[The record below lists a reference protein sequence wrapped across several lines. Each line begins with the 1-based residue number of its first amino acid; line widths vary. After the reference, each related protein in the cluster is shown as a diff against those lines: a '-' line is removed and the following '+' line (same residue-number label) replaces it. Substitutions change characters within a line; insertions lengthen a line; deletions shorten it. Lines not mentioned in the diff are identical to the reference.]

1 MNNRQEPSDL
11 MLTIVLPTYNES
23 ANIRPIL
30 SAIREAMKSSGVKY
44 EVLFVDDSSDNT
56 PEIIRSE
63 MLHDNKVRIAHRE
76 KNDRTGLAT
85 AFLLGFDLARG
96 EYVCCLD
103 SDLQHPPETISD
115 LMNEALS
122 RKEADIV
129 VATRYALGGS
139 AAGLGSLL
147 TAYGIYRRLVSIF
160 MKYLTQIIF
169 INTRK
174 TSDPLGGF
182 FLFRRSIVCGIDF
195 EPRGFKILV
204 EILMRARYGE
214 VREVP
219 YIFLPRENDESK
231 ADLKQGWQFLRHML
245 HIVRTVPEADRFLK
259 FCLIGFNGVLINLGM
274 LVVAVE
280 IFYLSLPISY
290 IIAAEVSVISNC
302 LLNVFFTYGDTYLP
316 DHHGSVRKV
325 MNYYFISAVLMIF
338 GVFAFDA
345 MVNVGLQYVLSAL
358 SVSVLVIF
366 TNFFITT
373 RIVWR
378 GDTTNHL

>member
-1 MNNRQEPSDL
+1 MIDKQEPSDL

-23 ANIRPIL
+23 ANIQPIL
-30 SAIREAMKSSGVKY
+30 SAIHKAMKSSGVEY
-44 EVLFVDDSSDNT
+44 EVLFVDDSNDST

-63 MLHDNKVRIAHRE
+63 MSHDGRVRIAHRE

-85 AFLLGFDLARG
+85 AFVLGFDLAG
-96 EYVCCLD
+96 GKYICCLD
-103 SDLQHPPETISD
+103 SDLQHPPETIPD
-115 LMNEALS
+115 LVKEALS
-122 RKEADIV
+122 HKETDVV

-139 AAGLGSLL
+139 AAGLGSLF

-160 MKYLTQIIF
+160 MKYLTQIVF
-169 INTRK
+169 VNARK

-182 FLFRRSIVCGIDF
+182 FLFRKNIVYGVDF

-219 YIFLPRENDESK
+219 YRFLPRENDESK

-245 HIVRTVPEADRFLK
+245 HIARTVPEADRFLK

-280 IFYLSLPISY
+280 IFSLSLPISY

-302 LLNVFFTYGDTYLP
+302 LLNVFFTYGDTHLP

-345 MVNVGLQYVLSAL
+345 IVNAGLQYILSAL
-358 SVSVLVIF
+358 LVSILVVF
-366 TNFFITT
+366 ANFFITT
-373 RIVWR
+373 KIVWR
-378 GDTTNHL
+378 RDIL